1 MLVSS
6 KQLTMNILIPFYF
19 ILLINL
25 QKQKA
30 LDIKDYEW
38 SNRLIC
44 IEALDKI
51 EAVKQVAS
59 FKQSIEENED
69 RKLLFYVKI
78 ANTYFEGLEFT
89 KVGHIKNF
97 PSKLKGHEYTISLI
111 GLDGGVKN
119 QWEERVEAS
128 EVYARIDGMP
138 MRLGRIK
145 R

>member
-1 MLVSS
+1 
-6 KQLTMNILIPFYF
+6 MNILIPFYF

-44 IEALDKI
+44 IEAEDKI

-69 RKLLFYVKI
+69 RKLLFFVKI

-89 KVGHIKNF
+89 QVANIKNF
-97 PSKLKGHEYTISLI
+97 PSKLKGQEYTVTLI

-119 QWEERVEAS
+119 QWEEQINAS
-128 EVYARIDGMP
+128 LVYTKIDGMP